1 LKRAADL
8 AEAVYANAMPR
19 NNSLNQLSL
28 QQNGSVSSVS
38 MAPFN
43 SYTSQLGV
51 SVPGDSTNSQGWPE
65 GSGGESCAKKIIR
78 SSVVLVRHL
87 NDIFYCSFRILLLT

>member
-1 LKRAADL
+1 MKRAADL
-8 AEAVYANAMPR
+8 AEAVYAMPR

-51 SVPGDSTNSQGWPE
+51 SVPGDSVNSQGWPE
-65 GSGGESCAKKIIR
+65 SSGGESCAKKFF
-78 SSVVLVRHL
+78 SALVVLARHFKRH
-87 NDIFYCSFRILLLT
+87 FYCSFRILLLT

>member
-1 LKRAADL
+1 MKRAADL
-8 AEAVYANAMPR
+8 VEAVYAMPR

-28 QQNGSVSSVS
+28 QQNGSVSGVS
-38 MAPFN
+38 MGAFN

-65 GSGGESCAKKIIR
+65 SSGGESQEISLYVSCH
-78 SSVVLVRHL
+78 SSPFKR
-87 NDIFYCSFRILLLT
+87 LLLLFSGFYF